1 MQGSEFAGL
10 EPFFARGLPQVER
23 AAERAEE
30 RSTEAVPRVEEGR
43 RLVSLEV
50 LAGLSLERLLYYVLV
65 GEGRTTKECAA
76 G

>member
-10 EPFFARGLPQVER
+10 EPLFARGELEVYER
-23 AAERAEE
+23 A
-30 RSTEAVPRVEEGR
+30 TEAVPRVEEGR
-43 RLVSLEV
+43 RLGRLEM